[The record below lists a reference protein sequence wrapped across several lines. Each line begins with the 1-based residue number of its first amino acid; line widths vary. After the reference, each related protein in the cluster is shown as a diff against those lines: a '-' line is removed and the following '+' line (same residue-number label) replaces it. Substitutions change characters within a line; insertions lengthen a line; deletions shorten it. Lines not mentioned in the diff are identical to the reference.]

1 MVNNILNDS
10 RFLKSGGIV
19 FKICRSL
26 YTSESMPYFTV
37 DLQLVINKLGFLKKY
52 GQSFFTNI
60 LLIIEL
66 FKNFCH

>member
-52 GQSFFTNI
+52 GQSFFKNT
-60 LLIIEL
+60 LLIIGL
-66 FKNFCH
+66 FKNL

>member
-10 RFLKSGGIV
+10 RFLKSRGIV
-19 FKICRSL
+19 FKICQSL

-52 GQSFFTNI
+52 GQSFFKNI
-60 LLIIEL
+60 LLIIGL
-66 FKNFCH
+66 FKNL